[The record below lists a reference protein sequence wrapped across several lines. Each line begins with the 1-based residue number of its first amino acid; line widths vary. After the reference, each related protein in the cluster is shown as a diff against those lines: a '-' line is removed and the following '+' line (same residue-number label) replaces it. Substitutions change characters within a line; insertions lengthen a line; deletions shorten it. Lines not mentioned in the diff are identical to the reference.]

1 MKSSTLT
8 LCLLLTLAG
17 CAIPN
22 HKDYQERPVADVLQ
36 SASVAKDTR
45 EDALPG
51 LLAQAPAPEL
61 DAWWRAF
68 GDEPLNRLL
77 AKAYAANRT
86 LQAAR
91 ANLAAARATWRYQK
105 GALWPQVDLGGD
117 ATRNRT
123 SHYGRAGY
131 DRYTDYTLA
140 ASARWEL
147 DLFGKNTYLVGA
159 AEAQAQASEADLK
172 AMWVAVSAD
181 LATYYVELRTLQG
194 RLMVAQDNL
203 RLQQDNYDL
212 QSDRNAG
219 GLTNELEKHQ
229 AEYDLRSTAAA
240 IPSLKAQITAA
251 EDAIAL
257 LCGVAPGALPTEVIE
272 NPDFMERPAEET
284 EQGEKDGSGRKAA
297 GLRPT
302 AIPAAQGLDL
312 EDGIPADAI
321 RRRPDVYAVERRLK
335 AATDTLGSAKAE
347 RYPTVYISGNFGLN
361 SLHIG
366 DLIDWDSHVYGI
378 GPGVTL
384 PIFHGGQIVANIDV
398 KTEQQKAALADYENA
413 VLTALADIRDALS
426 GCEQEQERLRQLRLG
441 VQAAQAAYEIAGNKY
456 DAGLGNFFDV
466 LDAQRQ
472 LFTLDESRV
481 ISEGEIAKQQIALY
495 RALCGGWAGEED
507 DQTPEALFGPNQGA
521 EPLLA
526 PLLQADAP
534 APAAQPTPA
543 PAPAAQASAPAPA
556 APVQASAP
564 VVPEGPASEER
575 LPDGVSPAP
584 DGATQA

>member
-22 HKDYQERPVADVLQ
+22 HKDYQERPVSDVLQ

-131 DRYTDYTLA
+131 DRYTDYNLA

-526 PLLQADAP
+526 PLAQTLAP
-534 APAAQPTPA
+534 EPPA

>member
-22 HKDYQERPVADVLQ
+22 HKDYQECPVADVLQ

-117 ATRNRT
+117 VSRNRT

-131 DRYTDYTLA
+131 DRYTDYTLD

-526 PLLQADAP
+526 PLAQTLAP
-534 APAAQPTPA
+534 EPPA

>member
-22 HKDYQERPVADVLQ
+22 HKDYQECPVADVLQ

-117 ATRNRT
+117 VSRNRT

-131 DRYTDYTLA
+131 DRYTDYTLD

-521 EPLLA
+521 EP
-526 PLLQADAP
+526 PP
-534 APAAQPTPA
+534 APPAQTPA
-543 PAPAAQASAPAPA
+543 PKPPPPAPAAQASAPAPA

>member
-131 DRYTDYTLA
+131 DRYTDYNLD

-495 RALCGGWAGEED
+495 RALCGGWGGTED
-507 DQTPEALFGPNQGA
+507 EQTAEALFGPNQGA

-526 PLLQADAP
+526 PLAQTLAP
-534 APAAQPTPA
+534 EP
-543 PAPAAQASAPAPA
+543 PAPAAQAPAPASAAPAPA
-556 APVQASAP
+556 APAQAPAP
-564 VVPEGPASEER
+564 AAPEGPASEER